1 MLAVTIAGINGFDLQ
16 YTTSV
21 SNSSFGYVQGS
32 GVTPS
37 NLNIVNRGAIIT
49 SVNGKSLDASQSS
62 NLVWI
67 VIRDQ
72 VVYFIQGLEIR
83 NSSLKEV
90 QQKDIAQFKKLKDLH
105 LHGNHLEYLPE
116 DLFEKNLDIVCLRFE
131 NNNLKSIGHNLLT
144 PLTKLVGLQVSPN
157 PCVDNGIPLQA
168 GVSGKINT
176 LRANC
181 PEPTIPLKH
190 PDPGSR
196 QSKYSTEDCKQQ
208 LGEAT
213 AKNEHFE
220 AQLESTL

>member
-1 MLAVTIAGINGFDLQ
+1 ME
-16 YTTSV
+16 YKTSV
-21 SNSSFGYVQGS
+21 SNNSFTFARGS

-72 VVYFIQGLEIR
+72 VVYFIPDNLGAVFPDIQGLEIR

-144 PLTKLVGLQVSPN
+144 PLTKLVYLYVSPN